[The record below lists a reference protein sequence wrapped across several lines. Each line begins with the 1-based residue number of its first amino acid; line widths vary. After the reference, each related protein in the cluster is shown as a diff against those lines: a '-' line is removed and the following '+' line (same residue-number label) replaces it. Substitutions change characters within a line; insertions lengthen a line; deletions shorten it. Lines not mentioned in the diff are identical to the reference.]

1 MESKMLNLISE
12 IKKEL
17 ENGKN
22 IIIGGDTNKKSIIRN
37 YLIKILN
44 ENNYN
49 IFYGVSQYN
58 YHNKIN
64 GKTLNYQKFWIEE
77 NNKSILQSIF
87 EDYEYYEI

>member
-1 MESKMLNLISE
+1 MESKMLNLISDL
-12 IKKEL
+12 K

-64 GKTLNYQKFWIEE
+64 GKTLNYQKVLDRR
-77 NNKSILQSIF
+77 K
-87 EDYEYYEI
+87 

>member
-1 MESKMLNLISE
+1 MLNLISDIDVQ
-12 IKKEL
+12 IKK
-17 ENGKN
+17 GKN
-22 IIIGGDTNKKSIIRN
+22 IIIGGNSNKKSLIRN
-37 YLIKILN
+37 SLIKILN
-44 ENNYN
+44 ENSYN

-77 NNKSILQSIF
+77 SNPNILQSIF

>member
-1 MESKMLNLISE
+1 MENKLLNLISDINVQ
-12 IKKEL
+12 IK
-17 ENGKN
+17 NGKN
-22 IIIGGDTNKKSIIRN
+22 IIIGGSSNKKTIIRN

-44 ENNYN
+44 ENNYI

-64 GKTLNYQKFWIEE
+64 GMTLNYQKFWIEE

>member
-1 MESKMLNLISE
+1 MLNLISDIDVQ
-12 IKKEL
+12 IK
-17 ENGKN
+17 NGKN
-22 IIIGGDTNKKSIIRN
+22 IIIGGDANKKSIIRN

-44 ENNYN
+44 ENSYN

-77 NNKSILQSIF
+77 SNKSILQSIF